1 MFGDLDDPNSDIAKR
16 IKATGAKQLKQQ
28 FGNAPQVYYVLEEGA
43 KS

>member
-1 MFGDLDDPNSDIAKR
+1 MFGDIDDPNSDIAKR
-16 IKATGAKQLKQQ
+16 IKATGAKQLKPQ